1 LSKTTKYDLTRG
13 PIFKK
18 LLKLSLPIMATSLF
32 QSAYDMTNM
41 FWLSRLG
48 EEYLAAAGLANQFVW
63 LSFSLIMLCR
73 IGAEIGVSQNMGK
86 GDKDAAKAFAQN
98 GFMLALV
105 SGAFFSIL
113 LITLRHPLLGLLNI
127 ENPYVAE
134 RAAHFLSVA
143 AIAIPFTF
151 GHFVITGIFSGF
163 GNTRVPFII
172 NSAALAL
179 NIGLAPVFIFVLD
192 MGMVGAAVSLIVSN
206 VFNMSAKLWAMT
218 KYKDKPFEGFKPLGR
233 IIRGKMS
240 QISRWGAPVAL
251 ENLLFN
257 FSFMLMTFVI
267 VSFGDYA
274 VPGHQVGMRVES
286 LSFMIGGGFASA
298 ITAFIGQNYG
308 AKKWGRVRRTVRVAY
323 IFMGIYGIFIAGVLF
338 FGAEAFVS
346 LFLNND
352 ESIRIAANYLRI
364 LAPAQILFCMEGV
377 AAGSF
382 RGRGLTMKPTIA
394 SVSSNI
400 IRVLLVFALAATAL
414 GIDGVWVAI
423 AIAMTVRSV
432 WLLVWHFI
440 NMKKLPKEDEII
452 EEVTA

>member
-1 LSKTTKYDLTRG
+1 MSKTKYDLTQG

-48 EEYLAAAGLANQFVW
+48 EEYLASAGLANQFIW

-86 GDKDAAKAFAQN
+86 GEPETAKAFAQN
-98 GFMLALV
+98 GFMLALI
-105 SGAFFSIL
+105 SGALFSVF
-113 LITLRHPLLGLLNI
+113 LITLRVPLLSLLNI
-127 ENPYVAE
+127 ENPYLAE
-134 RAAHFLSVA
+134 QAALFLGVSA
-143 AIAIPFTF
+143 LALPLTF

-172 NSAALAL
+172 NSVALSL

-192 MGMVGAAVSLIVSN
+192 MGMVGAAVSIIVSN
-206 VFNMSAKLWAMT
+206 AFNISAKIWAMT
-218 KYKDKPFEGFKPLGR
+218 KYKDRPFKDFKPF
-233 IIRGKMS
+233 GKIVS
-240 QISRWGAPVAL
+240 GKIGQISRWGVPVAL

-267 VSFGDYA
+267 VSFGDFA
-274 VPGHQVGMRVES
+274 VSGHQVGMRVES
-286 LSFMIGGGFASA
+286 LSFMVGGGFASA
-298 ITAFIGQNYG
+298 ITAFIGQNFG

-323 IFMGIYGIFIAGVLF
+323 IFMGAYGLIIACILF

-346 LFLNND
+346 LFLEYP
-352 ESIRIAANYLRI
+352 ESIQIAANYLRI
-364 LAPAQILFCMEGV
+364 LAPAQILFCIEGV

-394 SVSSNI
+394 SVSSNVIRI
-400 IRVLLVFALAATAL
+400 ILVFALAATAL

-440 NMKKLPKEDEII
+440 NMKKLPKEDE
-452 EEVTA
+452 VMDV